1 MCGLAGLLRPHA
13 DLDREHL
20 LAIAASMGDAIRH
33 RGPDDDGVWTDAA
46 AGIALAHRRLSI
58 LDLSPLGHQPM
69 ASADERYV
77 IAYNG
82 EVYNFAELRDELL
95 GLGHAFR
102 GHSDTEVLLAA
113 IVQWGVQAAI
123 ARCNGMFAIA
133 LWDTR
138 EQALWLVRDRVGK
151 KPLYY
156 GWAGD
161 TLVFGSELKALW
173 RHPQFGN
180 GVDRNALALLLRY
193 DYVPSPYA
201 IHVDTFK
208 LMPGA
213 LLRLDAATVARG
225 AAAHDPARDQQRYWQ
240 AGERMA
246 AAIGSPFEGDM
257 DAAESRLD
265 ELLRDAVGLRMV
277 ADVPV
282 GVFLSGGTDSSVVT
296 ALMQALS
303 PTPVQSF
310 TIGFE
315 GSHHDEA
322 PLALQ
327 VARHLGT
334 THTELY
340 VSGAD
345 ALAVV
350 PRLPAMFDEP
360 FADASQVPTA
370 LVCQLA
376 RGVVTVALSGDG
388 GDELF
393 FGYKRYERALRN
405 LKLLQRVPAPM
416 RRWLARH
423 SRQSVARGQGEAS
436 RAGGFA
442 AFAAEMGARGIG
454 DVYRNRIVRWRFP
467 EAAVPGAVL
476 PPTLYDQAEPLQGLG
491 TPADAMMLADYS
503 VYLPDD
509 LLCKVDRASM
519 AVGLEARAPLLD
531 THVAEFAWS
540 LPLAYKRGEGGSKHL
555 LKRVLRRYLPDAM
568 VDRGKRGFG
577 APVSQW
583 LRGDLRD
590 WADALL
596 DKQRLRDEGY
606 FDADLVHGLWRE
618 FLDGEKRWHT
628 HLWNVLMFQAWHE
641 HWRGQRDAAGEAIGL
656 SSSGEGGL

>member
-1 MCGLAGLLRPHA
+1 MCGLAGLLCPRTDIGH
-13 DLDREHL
+13 EHL
-20 LAIAASMGDAIRH
+20 LELAGAMGDALRH
-33 RGPDDDGVWTDAA
+33 RGPDDDGVWADAQH
-46 AGIALAHRRLSI
+46 GIALAHRRLSI

-69 ASADERYV
+69 ASADGRYV

-82 EVYNFAELRDELL
+82 EVYNFAALREELL
-95 GLGHAFR
+95 ELGHAFR

-113 IVQWGVQAAI
+113 VVEWGVENAV
-123 ARCNGMFAIA
+123 ARCSGMFAIA
-133 LWDTR
+133 LWDR
-138 EQALWLVRDRVGK
+138 HEQTLWLARDRVGK

-173 RHPQFGN
+173 RHPQFDN

-193 DYVPSPYA
+193 DYVPAPYA
-201 IHVDTFK
+201 IHTDTFK
-208 LMPGA
+208 LMPGT
-213 LLRLDAATVARG
+213 LLRFDAAAVARG
-225 AAAHDPARDQQRYWQ
+225 AAAHDPGRDQRRYWH
-240 AGERMA
+240 ARERMA
-246 AAIGSPFEGDM
+246 AAIRHPFDGDI
-257 DAAESRLD
+257 DAAEDRLD
-265 ELLRDAVGLRMV
+265 DLLRDAVGLRMV

-296 ALMQALS
+296 SLMQALS
-303 PTPVQSF
+303 AKPVKSF

-322 PLALQ
+322 PLALE

-334 THTELY
+334 AHTELY

-350 PRLPAMFDEP
+350 PRLSAMFDEP

-370 LVCQLA
+370 LVCALA
-376 RGVVTVALSGDG
+376 RSQVTVALSGDG

-393 FGYKRYERALRN
+393 FGYTRYERALRN
-405 LKLLQRVPAPM
+405 LRLQRHVPAPL
-416 RRWLARH
+416 RRWLAKSAGGH
-423 SRQSVARGQGEAS
+423 GEAS

-442 AFAAEMGARGIG
+442 AFAAEMGAQGIG

-467 EAAVPGAVL
+467 QAAVPGSKL
-476 PPTLYDQAEPLQGLG
+476 PATMYDLAEPLGGLG

-540 LPLAYKRGEGGSKHL
+540 LPLQFKRGDSGSKYL
-555 LKRVLRRYLPDAM
+555 LKRVLKRYLPDAM

-577 APVSQW
+577 APVTQW
-583 LRGDLRD
+583 LRGDLRE
-590 WADALL
+590 WAAALL
-596 DKQRLRDEGY
+596 DPSRLAQEGY
-606 FDADLVHGLWRE
+606 FDAELVGGLWRQ
-618 FLDGEKRWHT
+618 LLAGERRWHT
-628 HLWNVLMFQAWHE
+628 HLWNVLMFQAWQA
-641 HWRGQRDAAGEAIGL
+641 HWKTERNEVGR
-656 SSSGEGGL
+656 SVWMSTTGEGGL

>member
-1 MCGLAGLLRPHA
+1 MCGLAGLLRPRN
-13 DLDREHL
+13 DLDHEHL
-20 LAIAASMGDAIRH
+20 LAIAASMGEAIAH
-33 RGPDDDGVWTDAA
+33 RGPDDDGVWCDPQ
-46 AGIALAHRRLSI
+46 AGVALAHRRLSI

-69 ASADERYV
+69 ASADGRYV

-82 EVYNFAELRDELL
+82 EVYNFAVLREELRA
-95 GLGHAFR
+95 LGHAFR

-113 IVQWGVQAAI
+113 VVQWGVEAAI

-133 LWDTR
+133 LWDR
-138 EQALWLVRDRVGK
+138 ERGELWLARDRVGK

-173 RHPQFGN
+173 RHPQFDN
-180 GVDRNALALLLRY
+180 GVDRDALALLLRY
-193 DYVPSPYA
+193 DYVPSPYC
-201 IHVDTFK
+201 IHTDTFK

-213 LLRLDAATVARG
+213 LLRLDAAAVAAG
-225 AAAHDPARDQQRYWQ
+225 AAVHDPARDQHRYWR
-240 AGERMA
+240 ADERMA
-246 AAIGSPFEGDM
+246 AAIAQPFDGDI
-257 DAAESRLD
+257 DGAEDRLD
-265 ELLRDAVGLRMV
+265 DLLREAVGLRMV

-296 ALMQALS
+296 SLMQALS
-303 PTPVQSF
+303 AQPVRSF

-334 THTELY
+334 AHTELY

-370 LVCQLA
+370 LVCRLA
-376 RGVVTVALSGDG
+376 RSLVTVALSGDG

-393 FGYKRYERALRN
+393 FGYTRYERALRN
-405 LKLLQRVPAPM
+405 LRLLQRVPAPL
-416 RRWLARH
+416 RRWLARGAQGH
-423 SRQSVARGQGEAS
+423 GEAS

-467 EAAVPGAVL
+467 QAAVPGARL
-476 PPTLYDQAEPLQGLG
+476 PSTLYDLAEPLDGLG
-491 TPADAMMLADYS
+491 SPADAMMLADYS

-531 THVAEFAWS
+531 TQVAEFAWS
-540 LPLAYKRGEGGSKHL
+540 LPLSYKRGDAGSKHL
-555 LKRVLRRYLPDAM
+555 LKRVLKRYLPDAM

-583 LRGDLRD
+583 LRGDLRE
-590 WADALL
+590 WAATLL
-596 DKQRLRDEGY
+596 DPDRLRAQGY
-606 FDADLVHGLWRE
+606 FDADLIDGLWRA

-641 HWRGQRDAAGEAIGL
+641 HWREQRDRCGEAMMRN
-656 SSSGEGGL
+656 SHGEGGL

>member
-1 MCGLAGLLRPHA
+1 MCGLAGLLCPRTDIGH
-13 DLDREHL
+13 EHL
-20 LAIAASMGDAIRH
+20 LELAGAMGDALRH
-33 RGPDDDGVWTDAA
+33 RGPDDDGVWADAQH
-46 AGIALAHRRLSI
+46 GIALAHRRLSI

-69 ASADERYV
+69 ASADGRYV

-82 EVYNFAELRDELL
+82 EVYNFAALREELL
-95 GLGHAFR
+95 ELGHAFR

-113 IVQWGVQAAI
+113 VVEWGVENAV

-133 LWDTR
+133 LWDR
-138 EQALWLVRDRVGK
+138 HEQTLWLARDRVGK

-173 RHPQFGN
+173 RHPQFDN

-201 IHVDTFK
+201 IHTDTFK

-213 LLRLDAATVARG
+213 LLRFDAATVTRG
-225 AAAHDPARDQQRYWQ
+225 AAAHDPKRDQHSYWQ
-240 AGERMA
+240 ARDRMA
-246 AAIGSPFEGDM
+246 AAIRHPFDGDI
-257 DAAESRLD
+257 DAAEDRLD
-265 ELLRDAVGLRMV
+265 DLLRDAVGLRMV

-296 ALMQALS
+296 SLMQALS
-303 PTPVQSF
+303 AKPVQSF

-322 PLALQ
+322 PLARE

-334 THTELY
+334 AHTELY

-350 PRLPAMFDEP
+350 PRLSAMFDEP

-370 LVCQLA
+370 LVCALA
-376 RGVVTVALSGDG
+376 RSQVTVALSGDG

-393 FGYKRYERALRN
+393 FGYTRYERALRN
-405 LKLLQRVPAPM
+405 LRLQRRVPAPL
-416 RRWLARH
+416 RRWLAKSASGH
-423 SRQSVARGQGEAS
+423 GEAS

-442 AFAAEMGARGIG
+442 AFAAEMGAQGIG

-467 EAAVPGAVL
+467 QAAVPGSKL
-476 PPTLYDQAEPLQGLG
+476 PATMYDLAEPLGGVG

-540 LPLAYKRGEGGSKHL
+540 LPLQFKRGDSGSKYL
-555 LKRVLRRYLPDAM
+555 LKRVLKRYLPDAM

-577 APVSQW
+577 APVTQW
-583 LRGDLRD
+583 LRGDLRE
-590 WADALL
+590 WAAGLL
-596 DKQRLRDEGY
+596 DPSRLAQEGY
-606 FDADLVHGLWRE
+606 FDAELVGGLWRQ
-618 FLDGEKRWHT
+618 FLAGERRWHT
-628 HLWNVLMFQAWHE
+628 HLWNVLMFQAWQE
-641 HWRGQRDAAGEAIGL
+641 HWKTERNEVGR
-656 SSSGEGGL
+656 SVWMSTTGEGGL

>member
-1 MCGLAGLLRPHA
+1 MCGLAGLLCPRTDIGH
-13 DLDREHL
+13 EHL
-20 LAIAASMGDAIRH
+20 LELAVAMGDALRH
-33 RGPDDDGVWTDAA
+33 RGPDDDGVWADAQH
-46 AGIALAHRRLSI
+46 GIALAHRRLSI

-69 ASADERYV
+69 ASADGRYV

-82 EVYNFAELRDELL
+82 EVYNFAALREELL
-95 GLGHAFR
+95 ELGHAFR

-113 IVQWGVQAAI
+113 VVEWGVEHAV

-133 LWDTR
+133 LWDR
-138 EQALWLVRDRVGK
+138 HEQTLWLARDRVGK

-173 RHPQFGN
+173 RHPQFDN

-193 DYVPSPYA
+193 DYLPSPYA
-201 IHVDTFK
+201 IHTDTFK
-208 LMPGA
+208 LMPGT
-213 LLRLDAATVARG
+213 LLRFDAATVARG
-225 AAAHDPARDQQRYWQ
+225 AAAHDPKRDQHSYWQ
-240 AGERMA
+240 ARDRMA
-246 AAIGSPFEGDM
+246 AAIRHPFDGDI
-257 DAAESRLD
+257 DAAEDRLD
-265 ELLRDAVGLRMV
+265 DLLRDAVGLRMV

-296 ALMQALS
+296 SLMQALS
-303 PTPVQSF
+303 AKPVKSF

-322 PLALQ
+322 PLALE

-334 THTELY
+334 AHTELY

-350 PRLPAMFDEP
+350 PRLSAMFDEP

-370 LVCQLA
+370 LVCALA
-376 RGVVTVALSGDG
+376 RSQVTVALSGDG

-393 FGYKRYERALRN
+393 FGYTRYERALRN
-405 LKLLQRVPAPM
+405 LRLQRRVPAPL
-416 RRWLARH
+416 RRWLAKSASAH
-423 SRQSVARGQGEAS
+423 GEAS

-442 AFAAEMGARGIG
+442 AFAAEMGAQGIG

-467 EAAVPGAVL
+467 QAAVPGSKL
-476 PPTLYDQAEPLQGLG
+476 PATMYDLAEPLGGLG

-540 LPLAYKRGEGGSKHL
+540 LPLQFKRGDSGSKYL
-555 LKRVLRRYLPDAM
+555 LKRVLKRYLPDAM

-577 APVSQW
+577 APVTQW
-583 LRGDLRD
+583 LRGDLRE
-590 WADALL
+590 WAAGLL
-596 DKQRLRDEGY
+596 DPSRLAQEGY
-606 FDADLVHGLWRE
+606 FDAELVGGLWRQ
-618 FLDGEKRWHT
+618 FLAGERRWHT
-628 HLWNVLMFQAWHE
+628 HLWNVLMFQAWQE
-641 HWRGQRDAAGEAIGL
+641 HWKTERNEVGR
-656 SSSGEGGL
+656 SVWMSTTGEGGL

>member
-1 MCGLAGLLRPHA
+1 MCGLAGLLCPRTDIGH
-13 DLDREHL
+13 EHL
-20 LAIAASMGDAIRH
+20 LELAGAMGDALRH
-33 RGPDDDGVWTDAA
+33 RGPDDDGVWADAGQ
-46 AGIALAHRRLSI
+46 GIALAHRRLSI

-69 ASADERYV
+69 ASADGRYV

-82 EVYNFAELRDELL
+82 EVYNFAALREELL
-95 GLGHAFR
+95 ERGHAFR

-113 IVQWGVQAAI
+113 VVEWGVENAV

-133 LWDTR
+133 LWDR
-138 EQALWLVRDRVGK
+138 HEQTLWLARDRVGK

-161 TLVFGSELKALW
+161 SLVFGSELKALW
-173 RHPQFGN
+173 RHPQFDN

-201 IHVDTFK
+201 IHTDTFK
-208 LMPGA
+208 LMPGT
-213 LLRLDAATVARG
+213 LLRFDAATVARG
-225 AAAHDPARDQQRYWQ
+225 AAAHDPKRDQHSYWQ
-240 AGERMA
+240 ARERMA
-246 AAIGSPFEGDM
+246 TAIRHPFDGDI
-257 DAAESRLD
+257 DAAEDRLD
-265 ELLRDAVGLRMV
+265 DLLRDAVGLRMV

-296 ALMQALS
+296 SLMQALS
-303 PTPVQSF
+303 AKPVQSF

-322 PLALQ
+322 PLARE
-327 VARHLGT
+327 VARHLRT
-334 THTELY
+334 AHTELY

-350 PRLPAMFDEP
+350 PRLPTMFDEP

-370 LVCQLA
+370 LVCALA
-376 RGVVTVALSGDG
+376 RSQVTVALSGDG

-393 FGYKRYERALRN
+393 FGYTRYERALRN
-405 LKLLQRVPAPM
+405 LRLQQRVPAPL
-416 RRWLARH
+416 RRWLAKSASGH
-423 SRQSVARGQGEAS
+423 GEAS

-442 AFAAEMGARGIG
+442 AFAAEMGAHGIG

-467 EAAVPGAVL
+467 QAAVPGSKL
-476 PPTLYDQAEPLQGLG
+476 PATMYDLAEPLGGLG

-540 LPLAYKRGEGGSKHL
+540 LPLQFKRCDGGSKYL
-555 LKRVLRRYLPDAM
+555 LKRVLKRYLPDAM

-577 APVSQW
+577 APVTQW
-583 LRGDLRD
+583 LRGDLRE
-590 WADALL
+590 WAAGLL
-596 DKQRLRDEGY
+596 DPSRLAQEGY
-606 FDADLVHGLWRE
+606 LDAELVGGLWRQ
-618 FLDGEKRWHT
+618 FLAGERRWHT
-628 HLWNVLMFQAWHE
+628 HLWNVLMFQAWQE
-641 HWRGQRDAAGEAIGL
+641 HWKTERNEVGR
-656 SSSGEGGL
+656 SVWMSTTGEGGL

>member
-1 MCGLAGLLRPHA
+1 MCGLAGLLCPRTDIGH
-13 DLDREHL
+13 EHL
-20 LAIAASMGDAIRH
+20 LELAGAMGDALRH
-33 RGPDDDGVWTDAA
+33 RGPDDDGVWADAEH
-46 AGIALAHRRLSI
+46 GIALAHRRLSI

-69 ASADERYV
+69 ASADGRYV

-82 EVYNFAELRDELL
+82 EVYNFAALREELL
-95 GLGHAFR
+95 ELGHAFR

-113 IVQWGVQAAI
+113 VVEWGVENAV

-133 LWDTR
+133 LWDR
-138 EQALWLVRDRVGK
+138 HEQTLWLARDRVGK

-173 RHPQFGN
+173 RHPQFDN

-201 IHVDTFK
+201 IHTDTFK

-213 LLRLDAATVARG
+213 LLRFDAATVARG
-225 AAAHDPARDQQRYWQ
+225 AAAHDPKRDQHSYWQ
-240 AGERMA
+240 ARDRMA
-246 AAIGSPFEGDM
+246 AAIRHPFDGDI
-257 DAAESRLD
+257 DAAEDRLD
-265 ELLRDAVGLRMV
+265 DLLRDAVGLRMV

-296 ALMQALS
+296 SLMQALS
-303 PTPVQSF
+303 AKPVQSF

-322 PLALQ
+322 PLALE

-334 THTELY
+334 AHTELY

-350 PRLPAMFDEP
+350 PRLSAMFDEP

-370 LVCQLA
+370 LVCALA
-376 RGVVTVALSGDG
+376 RSQVTVALSGDG

-393 FGYKRYERALRN
+393 FGYTRYERALRN
-405 LKLLQRVPAPM
+405 LRLQRRVPAPL
-416 RRWLARH
+416 RRWLAKSASGH
-423 SRQSVARGQGEAS
+423 GEAS

-442 AFAAEMGARGIG
+442 AFAAEMGAQGIG

-467 EAAVPGAVL
+467 QAAVPGSKL
-476 PPTLYDQAEPLQGLG
+476 PATMYDLAEPLGGVG

-540 LPLAYKRGEGGSKHL
+540 LPLQFKRGDSGSKYL
-555 LKRVLRRYLPDAM
+555 LKRVLKRYLPDAM

-577 APVSQW
+577 APVTQW
-583 LRGDLRD
+583 LRGDLRE
-590 WADALL
+590 WAAGLL
-596 DKQRLRDEGY
+596 DPSRLAQEGY
-606 FDADLVHGLWRE
+606 FDAELVGGLWRQ
-618 FLDGEKRWHT
+618 FLAGERRWHT
-628 HLWNVLMFQAWHE
+628 HLWNVLMFQAWQE
-641 HWRGQRDAAGEAIGL
+641 HWKTERNEVGR
-656 SSSGEGGL
+656 SVWMSTTGEGGL